1 MLRRVLRSLG
11 SLGALWT
18 LVVLSSPVRLHAC
31 PDGHAAATSAVADH
45 SDHGAHAGHGAI
57 QSPDGPVVDPSGGHS
72 PLPAAGDCDCIDCC
86 CATAPTAVAM
96 AATVAV
102 DAFAWPQEIVTH
114 PVEASAPA
122 SAVPHRLPFANGPPG
137 LIG

>member
-31 PDGHAAATSAVADH
+31 PEGHEAAATAMADH
-45 SDHGAHAGHGAI
+45 GGHGAHAGHGAI
-57 QSPDGPVVDPSGGHS
+57 QSPDGLVADLSGDHSAVPS
-72 PLPAAGDCDCIDCC
+72 AGDCDCIDCC
-86 CATAPTAVAM
+86 CATAPTAVTM
-96 AATVAV
+96 ATLVTV
-102 DAFAWPQEIVTH
+102 DASAWPRTIAAN